1 MTDRAQIETLLRA
14 RTRFRH
20 LQHVASCPSTQ
31 ELATAAPRDAA
42 GRFQDAVFWADHQTR
57 GRGRQQREWHD
68 EPAADL
74 AVTFRVQTALP
85 TPLALAAA
93 VPVAVALACEPLAD
107 TALRFKWPNDV
118 FLHGRKLSG
127 VLIDAGVLGADTY
140 LIGIGVNCNRVRFP
154 PELEPIATSLAVA
167 TGHEVD
173 RGALLLAIAEQL
185 DRALQALAD
194 GQDGWLLT
202 AFRERLGLFGK
213 RVVIDANNQHTGV
226 LTGLDFQQVVLDGGV
241 SLPLGTIRSIRA
253 G

>member
-1 MTDRAQIETLLRA
+1 MTDRAQIETLLRT

-31 ELATAAPRDAA
+31 ELATAAPRDAH

-74 AVTFRVQTALP
+74 AVTFRVHAALP

-93 VPVAVALACEPLAD
+93 VPVAVALACEPLAG

-127 VLIDAGVLGADTY
+127 VLIDAGVLGELDRLVPLAPLHQPNNLAPIRLAMEIDPTVPQALRTTRIPVYVSDTTIQY
-140 LIGIGVNCNRVRFP
+140 LEDAAWVENPGVLFGPSTAINLLYGLR
-154 PELEPIATSLAVA
+154 
-167 TGHEVD
+167 
-173 RGALLLAIAEQL
+173 LLAGLAML
-185 DRALQALAD
+185 DASVRWLRAV
-194 GQDGWLLT
+194 
-202 AFRERLGLFGK
+202 R
-213 RVVIDANNQHTGV
+213 
-226 LTGLDFQQVVLDGGV
+226 
-241 SLPLGTIRSIRA
+241 RA
-253 G
+253 THPHLN